1 MKKVNKHFGMH
12 ITAACFKQS
21 GQHMLK
27 QERRQIMVCPSF
39 SGVCVQQ
46 RYFENYSGVKIE
58 SSVSMFKERQ
68 SFDHWI
74 PY

>member
-27 QERRQIMVCPSF
+27 QERRQIWSAPPS
-39 SGVCVQQ
+39 Q
-46 RYFENYSGVKIE
+46 E
-58 SSVSMFKERQ
+58 SVSNRGILRTIQVWK
-68 SFDHWI
+68 
-74 PY
+74 